1 MKHTPTPWKVIKNKE
16 EDRYEVY
23 GSDSKDQNACDWIMC
38 DETYYPTAPTIEDAE
53 YIVQCVNSHDE
64 LLEACKALI
73 KQLRIQARL
82 AHGAGGDISVHEDNY
97 KVWQQAEEAIQK
109 AEGKS

>member
-64 LLEACKALI
+64 LLEAAKWALDAFSDPADMDKQQFFNSLEYLRNSLEKAI
-73 KQLRIQARL
+73 K
-82 AHGAGGDISVHEDNY
+82 N
-97 KVWQQAEEAIQK
+97 AEAK
-109 AEGKS
+109 